1 MTFAPLVVFKKLP
14 GDQEMF
20 PLAVAV
26 IGTVSPMQIVVSLG
40 NEMVGAETASV
51 SCKVSDPQESAMMT
65 VKVVVLK
72 MVAVGSA
79 IFGLS
84 STLAGLQE

>member
-26 IGTVSPMQIVVSLG
+26 MGTVSPMQIVVSFG
-40 NEMVGAETASV
+40 KEIVGAETSRV

-72 MVAVGSA
+72 IVAVGSA